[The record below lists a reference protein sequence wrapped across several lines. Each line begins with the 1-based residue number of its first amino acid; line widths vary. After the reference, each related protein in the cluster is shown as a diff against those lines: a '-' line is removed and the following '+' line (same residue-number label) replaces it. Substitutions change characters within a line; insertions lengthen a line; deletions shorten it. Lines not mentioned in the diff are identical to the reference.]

1 MRVDAVELRRVELP
15 LVAPFRTSYG
25 EERVRRTV
33 LVRVLGDD
41 GAEGWGECVALPEPL
56 YTSEWADGAFEVL
69 RRHLAPRL
77 VGGDVTPA
85 EVAVRLAAVQGHP
98 MAKASLEMAVLDAVL
113 RAEGRSLAA
122 ALGAVV
128 DRVPAGVSLGLGATV
143 DDVAACVERG
153 YRRVKVKVA
162 PGEDAGPVRAL
173 RAAFPSLPLQVDANG
188 AYSSVEQLRWLDEL
202 DLVLVEQPLAAD
214 DLAGHAALAAAID
227 TPVCLDEAITSARA
241 AMEAIA
247 MGACSVVNV
256 KAGRVG
262 GYLEAVRVHDAC
274 RGAGVAVW
282 CGGMIET
289 GLGRSAD
296 LALAALPG
304 FTVVGDVSPSD
315 RWFEEDLTPP
325 VAMDADGT
333 IAVPTGPGIGTS
345 PLADVLARRT
355 IDVEV
360 VRPG

>member
-1 MRVDAVELRRVELP
+1 MRVEAVELRRVELP

-33 LVRVLGDD
+33 LVRVV
-41 GAEGWGECVALPEPL
+41 GAGGEEGWGECVALPEPL

-77 VGGDVTPA
+77 VGLDVGA
-85 EVAVRLAAVQGHP
+85 EAVAGALAPVQGHP
-98 MAKASLEMAVLDAVL
+98 MAKASLELAVLDAGL
-113 RAEGRSLAA
+113 RAAGRSLAS

-162 PGEDAGPVRAL
+162 PGEDVEPVRAL
-173 RAAFPSLPLQVDANG
+173 RAAFPDLPLQVDANG
-188 AYSSVEQLRWLDEL
+188 AYASVEELRWLDEL
-202 DLVLVEQPLAAD
+202 DLVLVEQPFAAD
-214 DLAGHAALAAAID
+214 DLAAHAALARAVR
-227 TPVCLDEAITSARA
+227 TPVCLDEAITSATSA
-241 AMEAIA
+241 AAA
-247 MGACSVVNV
+247 VAAGACSVVNV

-262 GYLEAVRVHDAC
+262 GYLEAVRVHDTC
-274 RGAGVAVW
+274 RSLGVPVW

-289 GLGRSAD
+289 GLGRSAN

-325 VAMDADGT
+325 VVMDPDGT
-333 IAVPTGPGIGTS
+333 IAVPTGPGIGVA
-345 PLADVLARRT
+345 PLPDVLARRT
-355 IDVEV
+355 LDVEL
-360 VRPG
+360 VRP